1 MKGPKDHATFTV
13 LSFDLCLRR
22 FSVPEIFL
30 LLLLL
35 FRGFVYSVIDELH
48 KLTIFKIWFIECL
61 VNACH
66 SDNMMVFNVCHFC
79 LAFPVRF
86 GNLARAVYCSE
97 DEKVFHLLRLHVS
110 IWFYLTWNLN
120 RVRSVCLGDFLA
132 SDFYVADF

>member
-66 SDNMMVFNVCHFC
+66 SFNMMVFNVCHFC

-86 GNLARAVYCSE
+86 RNLARAVYCSE

-110 IWFYLTWNLN
+110 IWFYLM
-120 RVRSVCLGDFLA
+120 
-132 SDFYVADF
+132 